1 MTIKELL
8 DGIEFGWLTDLKVAE
23 IKTITHKAEEITA
36 GDGYICLHT
45 ICANPSKKKEC
56 LTFSKVCI
64 SPKKS
69 K

>member
-36 GDGYICLHT
+36 GDGYIC
-45 ICANPSKKKEC
+45 
-56 LTFSKVCI
+56 
-64 SPKKS
+64 
-69 K
+69 